1 LFFFN
6 PIFEIQLITFGSLS
20 LSLSLPLPRWMVI
33 LPHVPYSKG
42 FLTANANCSNV
53 EQSRTRE
60 IEREQPMPLLI
71 STFVEYFV
79 A

>member
-1 LFFFN
+1 
-6 PIFEIQLITFGSLS
+6 
-20 LSLSLPLPRWMVI
+20 MVI
-33 LPHVPYSKG
+33 LPHVPYSKE
-42 FLTANANCSNV
+42 FLTANTNCSNV

-60 IEREQPMPLLI
+60 IEREQQPMPLLI